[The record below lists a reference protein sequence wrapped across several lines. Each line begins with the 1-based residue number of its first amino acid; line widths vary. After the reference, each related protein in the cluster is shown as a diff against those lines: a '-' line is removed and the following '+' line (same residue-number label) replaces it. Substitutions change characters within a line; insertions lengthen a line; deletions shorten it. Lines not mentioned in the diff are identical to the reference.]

1 MRWWLGAISNLPKHI
16 LPFPG
21 CPPIPPPW
29 CLRSKSCLSLPF
41 TRSLQLCGFILNTP
55 GLFEYLP
62 SHLPLPASSARLP
75 SAALSAPLS
84 ADSSVHFTAR
94 DDLRVIPKRKGE
106 REGSE
111 LTFWPTWLGLNQT
124 CLAPF
129 NLSFCAYIP
138 LQTLG
143 PAHAAELRR
152 ALHCDWSRDFSGPVR
167 AMFICDGL
175 APSFPR
181 DVFLKKCG
189 ILNSSSL
196 SPPSYF
202 NLYLRNWFAL
212 SESIPFLI
220 NQLSADLWWAAGQ
233 TQQYFLL

>member
-94 DDLRVIPKRKGE
+94 DDLCVIPKRKGE

-129 NLSFCAYIP
+129 NLSFSVPTSHYKRSALPMQQNYAALCIVTDP
-138 LQTLG
+138 EIS
-143 PAHAAELRR
+143 PAQLEPCSYVTGWLPRFLEMYFWRNAAFSIHHHSLRR
-152 ALHCDWSRDFSGPVR
+152 PIL
-167 AMFICDGL
+167 ICTYEIDL
-175 APSFPR
+175 PCLRVFPS
-181 DVFLKKCG
+181 
-189 ILNSSSL
+189 
-196 SPPSYF
+196 
-202 NLYLRNWFAL
+202 
-212 SESIPFLI
+212 
-220 NQLSADLWWAAGQ
+220 
-233 TQQYFLL
+233 